1 MDYVSDSSSG
11 PSSPSIEQ
19 PKVKVF
25 DGNKE
30 VKKIEINLNNGKILD
45 ILSSLIKEDIG
56 YIRVTLVDNPLQ
68 RIFELR
74 YSAREGGRINAV
86 ERKIMPYEN
95 VQTIS
100 IISLDSTNKK

>member
-1 MDYVSDSSSG
+1 MNYVSSG
-11 PSSPSIEQ
+11 PSSPVEQ
-19 PKVKVF
+19 PNVKVF

-30 VKKIEINLNNGKILD
+30 VKKIEITFNNGKILD

-56 YIRVTLVDNPLQ
+56 YNRVTLVDNPLQ

>member
-1 MDYVSDSSSG
+1 MNDISSSNSTSS
-11 PSSPSIEQ
+11 SSPFQSHH
-19 PKVKVF
+19 VKVF

-30 VKKIEINLNNGKILD
+30 VKKIEITFNNGKILD

-56 YIRVTLVDNPLQ
+56 YNRVTLVDNPLQ

-74 YSAREGGRINAV
+74 YSAREGGRVNTI